1 MSGEDNAGAS
11 DPAVQRPDA
20 PAGLGALDALCRQ
33 AADLLAVTASRPAS
47 LIRLRVGDVSVEL
60 AWRPAP
66 DRSPAAAP
74 AAGPAVPPARPGPA
88 ADGGTEPEPGPPR
101 LLVRAPTVGVFYRA
115 AEPGAPP
122 FVEVG
127 DVVQADQQIGVL
139 EAMKLMS
146 RINAEHAGR
155 VVEIL
160 AANGDPVEFDQPLL
174 ALEPA

>member
-1 MSGEDNAGAS
+1 
-11 DPAVQRPDA
+11 
-20 PAGLGALDALCRQ
+20 
-33 AADLLAVTASRPAS
+33 
-47 LIRLRVGDVSVEL
+47 
-60 AWRPAP
+60 
-66 DRSPAAAP
+66 
-74 AAGPAVPPARPGPA
+74 
-88 ADGGTEPEPGPPR
+88 
-101 LLVRAPTVGVFYRA
+101 VGVFYRA

>member
-1 MSGEDNAGAS
+1 
-11 DPAVQRPDA
+11 
-20 PAGLGALDALCRQ
+20 
-33 AADLLAVTASRPAS
+33 
-47 LIRLRVGDVSVEL
+47 
-60 AWRPAP
+60 
-66 DRSPAAAP
+66 
-74 AAGPAVPPARPGPA
+74 
-88 ADGGTEPEPGPPR
+88 
-101 LLVRAPTVGVFYRA
+101 
-115 AEPGAPP
+115 
-122 FVEVG
+122 VG